1 MLTVNGVSK
10 AFGVVQALK
19 DVSLTIREAEVHAV
33 VGENGAGKST
43 LMNIIAGILN
53 PDEGTFFFRDK
64 PITLDSPQKAI
75 MQGISIVFQ
84 EINLVEALSV
94 AENIFLGHLPQKR
107 QALFVD
113 WKRLHENVENI
124 FRNIGF
130 SIDPGKLIRE
140 LSVWQKQIVQL
151 ARATAFDPELIIMD
165 EPTAYLPDHETEKL
179 FKLICKLRETGHS
192 VIYISHKLDEVF
204 QISDR
209 ITVLRD
215 GQKIDTL
222 DKERTNQEELI
233 SLMVGRALDKRFP
246 KRGVKKGRNTFEVKD
261 FTKKPLFEDVSFTLR
276 KGEVIG
282 FYGLVGSG
290 RTELACTILGY
301 LAKDSGELYLDG
313 KEVNITS
320 PKAAIKIGIGYLS
333 EDRKNISMLPNFNVM
348 HNITIASL
356 KRYAHFNFVKNKE
369 EKKVAEYQYDRLN
382 IRAYSLDQQI
392 TSLSG
397 GNQQK
402 AFLGRILA
410 FEPKIMILD
419 EPTHGIDVG
428 SKFEI
433 YSIIGELAASGVA
446 ILFISSELPE
456 ILGISDRIIVM
467 RSGKISGV
475 FNKNDADQ
483 EMLLKAASHF
493 ESPSDRETNIN

>member
-19 DVSLTIREAEVHAV
+19 DVSLTIREGEVHAV

-43 LMNIIAGILN
+43 LMNIIAGILK
-53 PDEGTFFFRDK
+53 PDEGAFYFRDE

-94 AENIFLGHLPQKR
+94 AENIFLGHLPKKK
-107 QALFVD
+107 QAAFVD
-113 WKRLHENVENI
+113 WKRLYENVDDI
-124 FRNIGF
+124 FRKIGF
-130 SIDPGKLIRE
+130 SIDAGKLIRE

-151 ARATAFDPELIIMD
+151 ARATAFDPKLIIMD
-165 EPTAYLPDHETEKL
+165 EPTAYLPDLETEKL
-179 FKLICKLRETGHS
+179 FKLIDKLRKTGHS

-215 GQKIDTL
+215 GQKIETL
-222 DKERTNQEELI
+222 DKKLTNQEEII

-246 KRGVKKGRNTFEVKD
+246 KREVKEGRSTFEVKG
-261 FTKKPLFEDVSFTLR
+261 FTNKPLFEDVSFTLK
-276 KGEVIG
+276 KGEIIG

-313 KEVNITS
+313 KEVKITS
-320 PKAAIKIGIGYLS
+320 PKTAIHNGIGYLS
-333 EDRKNISMLPNFNVM
+333 EDRKNISMLPNFSVM
-348 HNITIASL
+348 QNITISSL
-356 KRYAHFNFVKNKE
+356 KRYAQLNFVKNQE
-369 EKKVAEYQYDRLN
+369 EKKAAEHQYERLN
-382 IRAYSLDQQI
+382 IRSFSIDQQI

-402 AFLGRILA
+402 TFLGRILA

-419 EPTHGIDVG
+419 EPTQGIDVG

-475 FNKNDADQ
+475 FNKDDADQ
-483 EMLLKAASHF
+483 EMLLRAASHF
-493 ESPSDRETNIN
+493 DPPSGMDTNLN